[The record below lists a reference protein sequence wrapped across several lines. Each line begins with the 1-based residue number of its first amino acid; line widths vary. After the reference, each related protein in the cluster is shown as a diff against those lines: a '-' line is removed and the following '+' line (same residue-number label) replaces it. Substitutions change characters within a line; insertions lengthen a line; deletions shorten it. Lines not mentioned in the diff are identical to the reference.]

1 VTRILVVEDNE
12 NLRRG
17 LRDLLE
23 LEGFEVVES
32 VDGPQAL
39 SVARAAAPDLIVL
52 DLMLPAFGGERVL
65 RTLRDD
71 GSQTPILVL
80 TAKRQEED
88 KVRALQ
94 LGADDYVTK
103 PFGRKELTAR
113 IAALL
118 RRAKQA
124 GAATEA
130 VAEGARVPGSSDLL
144 VTFGDV
150 TVDARVRAVV
160 RAGKPV
166 PLSPKEFEL
175 LLALVRRNGAIAT
188 RDELLREVWG
198 YQPDVRSR
206 TVDLHMLELRRKLES
221 DPTRP
226 QHLITVRKLGYRF
239 AANRELTQIGTRGL

>member
-1 VTRILVVEDNE
+1 VTRILVVEDND

-23 LEGFEVVES
+23 LEGYEVAES
-32 VDGPQAL
+32 TDGPGAL
-39 SVARAAAPDLIVL
+39 RAARQASPDLIVL

-71 GSQTPILVL
+71 GSQTPVLVL

-113 IAALL
+113 ISALL
-118 RRAKQA
+118 RRSKQT
-124 GAATEA
+124 GGVTEA
-130 VAEGARVPGSSDLL
+130 RPSEPVF
-144 VTFGDV
+144 TFGDV

-160 RAGKPV
+160 RGGEPV

-175 LLALVRRNGAIAT
+175 LLALVRRGGAIAT
-188 RDELLREVWG
+188 RDDLLREVWG
-198 YQPDVRSR
+198 YHPGVKSR
-206 TVDLHMLELRRKLES
+206 TVDLHMLELRRKLEP
-221 DPTRP
+221 DPAQP
-226 QHLITVRKLGYRF
+226 KHLITVRKLGYRF
-239 AANRELTQIGTRGL
+239 AGDR